1 MDKKQIGRKFL
12 DIYGKVGV
20 YFLLFIVI
28 LIFSLLSDVFLSI
41 NNIKNIGK
49 IAVCL
54 TK

>member
-28 LIFSLLSDVFLSI
+28 LTIKTYFSYKKRPYSL
-41 NNIKNIGK
+41 NTN
-49 IAVCL
+49 
-54 TK
+54 